1 MLADTDEQSRHG
13 TTSTRLLAAATE
25 EFAQRGFASAR
36 VRSIAI
42 AARANTAATNYYFG
56 GKKGLYRATLKH
68 LAGRLDPFDAEVL
81 ANGCA
86 SKCHI
91 HRSVVVMLN
100 RFTGNPHAIP
110 LAKILAHEALAPSGH
125 LESILDEALAAELA
139 LLRSAI
145 RNSTPDSDP
154 EQLMRTARTILSQCV
169 LFLFAGSSIGTAQ
182 ATFAI
187 DAEACEILASQI
199 TQLAQGNLKRQLRA
213 PGGGK

>member
-125 LESILDEALAAELA
+125 LDSILDEALAPELA
-139 LLRSAI
+139 LLRSAVGE
-145 RNSTPDSDP
+145 RNPERDP
-154 EQLMRTARTILSQCV
+154 EHLKAAARTILSQCV
-169 LFLFAGSSIGTAQ
+169 LCLFAGSSIGTQ
-182 ATFAI
+182 STTFSI
-187 DAEACEILASQI
+187 EDEACEILASQI
-199 TQLAQGNLKRQLRA
+199 AQLAQGALKRLPQGT
-213 PGGGK
+213 GGGK